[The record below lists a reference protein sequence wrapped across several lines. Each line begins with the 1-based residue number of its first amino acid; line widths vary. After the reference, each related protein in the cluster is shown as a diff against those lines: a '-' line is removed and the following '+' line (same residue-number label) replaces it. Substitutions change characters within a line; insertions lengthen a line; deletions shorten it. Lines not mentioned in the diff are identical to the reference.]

1 MGSRSLNKVMI
12 IGNVGGEP
20 RVASTRKIEIV
31 ASEMIA
37 FNKRE
42 DARASPPPMR
52 QVKILSILQRTKE

>member
-20 RVASTRKIEIV
+20 RVASTRKTEIV

-37 FNKRE
+37 FNKRK
-42 DARASPPPMR
+42 DARTSPPDETG
-52 QVKILSILQRTKE
+52 KNFIDSAEN